1 VGGAGLDEPPLERD
15 AAEGGGE
22 LAIAPRTEGREPNDG
37 PSQEPEPR
45 FIREHAAT
53 VPQCDAF
60 SVGRG
65 SYLGCMMLCFI
76 EPAEAIRVMAESI
89 GREAR
94 RSLLA
99 EVIEAWVDDIPEE
112 ELRQHYARA
121 VNDLDHEDLS
131 MLAAWHATLEVG
143 TPVASAD
150 FLVGAFEGLGEH
162 KRDVLKLAARFRGD
176 EAFLAGVGEEEAL
189 DIVLPW
195 LSEERVRRLCSSA
208 LEIYIKDRAGTEN

>member
-1 VGGAGLDEPPLERD
+1 MVA
-15 AAEGGGE
+15 
-22 LAIAPRTEGREPNDG
+22 
-37 PSQEPEPR
+37 S
-45 FIREHAAT
+45 
-53 VPQCDAF
+53 
-60 SVGRG
+60 
-65 SYLGCMMLCFI
+65 MMLCFI
-76 EPAEAIRVMAESI
+76 EPGEAIRVMGESM

-112 ELRQHYARA
+112 ELAQHYVRA
-121 VNDLDHEDLS
+121 VSDLDHEDLS

-143 TPVASAD
+143 TPVASAE
-150 FLVGAFEGLGEH
+150 FLVGVFEGLGDH

-195 LSEERVRRLCSSA
+195 LSEERVRRLCASA
-208 LEIYIKDRAGTEN
+208 LEIYVQDRIGTEN

>member
-1 VGGAGLDEPPLERD
+1 
-15 AAEGGGE
+15 
-22 LAIAPRTEGREPNDG
+22 
-37 PSQEPEPR
+37 
-45 FIREHAAT
+45 
-53 VPQCDAF
+53 
-60 SVGRG
+60 
-65 SYLGCMMLCFI
+65 MMLCFI
-76 EPAEAIRVMAESI
+76 EPSEAIRVMAEAL

-99 EVIEAWVDDIPEE
+99 EVIEAWVDDIPEP
-112 ELRQHYARA
+112 ELAHHYARA
-121 VNDLDHEDLS
+121 VSDLDHEDLS

-143 TPVASAD
+143 TPVPNAE
-150 FLVGAFEGLGEH
+150 FLMGVFEGLGER

-208 LEIYIKDRAGTEN
+208 LDIYIKDRAGTEN

>member
-1 VGGAGLDEPPLERD
+1 
-15 AAEGGGE
+15 
-22 LAIAPRTEGREPNDG
+22 
-37 PSQEPEPR
+37 
-45 FIREHAAT
+45 
-53 VPQCDAF
+53 
-60 SVGRG
+60 
-65 SYLGCMMLCFI
+65 MMLCFI

-89 GREAR
+89 GRESR
-94 RSLLA
+94 RALLA

-112 ELRQHYARA
+112 ELSQHYARA

-143 TPVASAD
+143 TPVASAE
-150 FLVGAFEGLGEH
+150 FLVGAFDGLGAH

-195 LSEERVRRLCSSA
+195 LSEERVRRLCATA
-208 LEIYIKDRAGTEN
+208 LEIYVKDRAGTEN